1 MKPARREWALI
12 AAFFLF
18 QIFVYSQYAFM
29 TGTAVNPQRISQ
41 LHVSG
46 TVGMVLGALLLPL
59 LLPFGDLRERANQR
73 FGRTIVP
80 KVRGSQPSRY
90 SLRLVLVGFFFLP
103 NIIFRLQGPQAWL
116 ASSFSYRFMAAGNG
130 VVTTLMIGCIVS
142 LARKYRVF
150 WFALAV
156 SGGLFCYHL
165 VLGPGRELLLP
176 YMFAS
181 AGIALT
187 AAGILLLV
195 FLTGVESRAVIEDHA
210 VAEGR
215 AASQGETSPP
225 PPISV
230 KRLMPGGLIYRAFF
244 PFLPCLSF
252 PGLTVLPTSFF
263 YHFSIP
269 ISPPV

>member
-1 MKPARREWALI
+1 MKLLRREWALI
-12 AAFFLF
+12 AAFFLY

-41 LHVSG
+41 LHV
-46 TVGMVLGALLLPL
+46 TATAGMVLAALLLPL

-73 FGRTIVP
+73 FGRTG
-80 KVRGSQPSRY
+80 GSQPSRY
-90 SLRLVLVGFFFLP
+90 SLRLVLVGLFFLP

-116 ASSFSYRFMAAGNG
+116 ASSFGYRFMAAGNG
-130 VVTTLMIGCIVS
+130 VVTTLMIGCFCS
-142 LARKYRVF
+142 MTRKYRVF
-150 WFALAV
+150 WFALAL

-176 YMFAS
+176 YMFALP
-181 AGIALT
+181 GIVLT
-187 AAGILLLV
+187 AAGVLLLV

-225 PPISV
+225 PP
-230 KRLMPGGLIYRAFF
+230 RYR
-244 PFLPCLSF
+244 
-252 PGLTVLPTSFF
+252 
-263 YHFSIP
+263 
-269 ISPPV
+269 